1 MPLTRGAPLR
11 EPSTGTF
18 PGVEVAERVQ
28 GRGASL
34 TAAERRV
41 AQVLLAR
48 PQLVGFGTVADLAAE
63 AGTGA
68 ATVVRLAAKLGYSG
82 FSALQDAVQS
92 DLSHQLRPAAERILE
107 GGSDHPLQLARVTE
121 TGNVMATLDAVDAD
135 ELAAVGDALSDL
147 GRHVLVLAGD
157 AASGVARQF
166 ADELFSLR
174 PDVRHLDGNEVSLH
188 RDLAL
193 AGASPVV
200 VAIDVR
206 RYDRWLFDAAR
217 AVTAKGATLVALT
230 DSVLSPFA
238 RDARHTFV
246 LSAAS
251 VGPFDSQVGT
261 LALLNTIVAAV
272 ADRLRSSASVRL
284 DQAEQ
289 AWTESGSLT
298 DG

>member
-1 MPLTRGAPLR
+1 V
-11 EPSTGTF
+11 
-18 PGVEVAERVQ
+18 PGRWYVPGMEVAERIQ

-41 AQVLLAR
+41 AEVLLAR

-82 FSALQDAVQS
+82 FSALQDSVQS
-92 DLSHQLRPAAERILE
+92 DLTRKLRPAAERIRE
-107 GGSDHPLQLARVTE
+107 GGSGHPLELARVTE
-121 TGNVMATLDAVDAD
+121 SGNVAATLDAVDPT
-135 ELAAVGDALSDL
+135 ELAAVIDALSDL
-147 GRHVLVLAGD
+147 GRHVLVLAGN
-157 AASGVARQF
+157 AATGVAQQF
-166 ADELFSLR
+166 ADEMFSLR
-174 PDVRHLDGNEVSLH
+174 PDVRRLDGNEVALH

-193 AGASPVV
+193 AGAGSVA

-206 RYDRWLFDAAR
+206 RYDRWLLDAAR
-217 AVTAKGATLVALT
+217 TATATGSTVVALT
-230 DSVLSPFA
+230 DSVLSPLA
-238 RDARHTFV
+238 RYASHTFV

-261 LALLNTIVAAV
+261 LALLNTIVAGV
-272 ADRLRSSASVRL
+272 ADRLRSTASVRL

>member
-1 MPLTRGAPLR
+1 MPWYV
-11 EPSTGTF
+11 
-18 PGVEVAERVQ
+18 PGMEVAERIQ
-28 GRGASL
+28 GHGPSL

-41 AQVLLAR
+41 AEVLLTR

-82 FSALQDAVQS
+82 FSDLQDSVQS
-92 DLSHQLRPAAERILE
+92 DLTRELRPAAERIRE
-107 GGSDHPLQLARVTE
+107 GGTEHPLEMARVTE
-121 TGNVMATLDAVDAD
+121 SGNVAATLDAVDAG
-135 ELAAVGDALSDL
+135 ELAAVIDALSDV
-147 GRHVLVLAGD
+147 GRHVLVLSGD
-157 AASGVARQF
+157 AVSGVARQF

-174 PDVRHLDGNEVSLH
+174 PDVRRLDGNEVSLH
-188 RDLAL
+188 RHLAL
-193 AGASPVV
+193 AGAGAVV

-206 RYDRWLFDAAR
+206 RYDRWLLDAAR
-217 AVTAKGATLVALT
+217 AASARGSTVVALT
-230 DSVLSPFA
+230 DSVISPLA
-238 RDARHTFV
+238 RHARHTFV

-261 LALLNTIVAAV
+261 LALLNTIVAGV
-272 ADRLRSSASVRL
+272 ADRLRSSASLRL
-284 DQAEQ
+284 DLAEQ